1 MSADAPVTEDV
12 AAGPSVWICDF
23 TDAEDR
29 LAFARLMAEF
39 AAEPVSASPQLGV
52 EHFTL
57 VADDL
62 AQRAGT
68 LVLFA
73 AREEADDAEG
83 ILVAFEGYTTF
94 GRAQLFNI
102 HDVHVSP
109 IARGVG
115 LGTLMINALIDV
127 ANEHRFAKLTLEV
140 SASNARA
147 IALYLR
153 LGFTGLERVG
163 DVAPAGAV
171 YFMSKKL

>member
-73 AREEADDAEG
+73 AREGAERAADVERAERECG
-83 ILVAFEGYTTF
+83 VRRGEV
-94 GRAQLFNI
+94 GRN
-102 HDVHVSP
+102 
-109 IARGVG
+109 
-115 LGTLMINALIDV
+115 
-127 ANEHRFAKLTLEV
+127 
-140 SASNARA
+140 
-147 IALYLR
+147 
-153 LGFTGLERVG
+153 
-163 DVAPAGAV
+163 
-171 YFMSKKL
+171 